1 MPKPSAPD
9 ALLFLGAFNLSLGL
23 GAIVALCALAGGMT
37 CGVLP
42 FEALPSFWQDW
53 VYPWAPQHF
62 IGEGVRAVMFRG
74 AGAWNAGSG
83 PLAVIGA
90 VGVVLACVAGALP
103 RKGVRNTD
111 V

>member
-1 MPKPSAPD
+1 
-9 ALLFLGAFNLSLGL
+9 
-23 GAIVALCALAGGMT
+23 MT

-90 VGVVLACVAGALP
+90 VGVVLACVAGTLP
-103 RKGVRNTD
+103 RKGARNAD